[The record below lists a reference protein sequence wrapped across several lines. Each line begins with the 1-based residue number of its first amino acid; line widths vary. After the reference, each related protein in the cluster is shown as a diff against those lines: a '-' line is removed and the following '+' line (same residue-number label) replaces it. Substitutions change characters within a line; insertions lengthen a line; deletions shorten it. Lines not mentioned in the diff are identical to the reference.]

1 MMFWRI
7 AILVLVV
14 CLGVLLGTLE
24 LFSDWMD
31 DREE

>member
-1 MMFWRI
+1 MI
-7 AILVLVV
+7 KAIFLILLF